1 MDPTVDLINRRSLPG
16 TLVFDHQNRLLFF
29 NREALCIL
37 KGSRP
42 PTQDRLPLAEVP
54 KEIRELC
61 RQLKEGACSAQDPFE
76 TPLTALLTN
85 ASGVSFAARAF
96 LVGDGKVRNSSS
108 RIMVLLEKV
117 GGKRA
122 FNLESLTRDF
132 HLTRREIE
140 VIRLICEGAAKKE
153 IADKLNISEFTV
165 RDHIKNIL
173 FKMDLHTR
181 NEVVAF
187 LINHA
192 E

>member
-1 MDPTVDLINRRSLPG
+1 MDPIVDLINRRSLPG

-29 NREALCIL
+29 NREALCLL

-54 KEIRELC
+54 KEIRKLC
-61 RQLKEGACSAQDPFE
+61 RQLKKEACSAHDPFDG
-76 TPLTALLTN
+76 PMTALLTN
-85 ASGVSFAARAF
+85 ESGVPFAARAF
-96 LVGDGKVRNSSS
+96 LVGDGKVRKGNSH
-108 RIMVLLEKV
+108 IMVLLEKV

-122 FNLESLTRDF
+122 FNLESLSREY

-140 VIRLICEGAAKKE
+140 VIRLICDGAANKE
-153 IADKLNISEFTV
+153 IAHKMKISEFTV

-187 LINHA
+187 LINQSV
-192 E
+192 